1 MAAKVVA
8 AVAGIRRIGDGMGLS
23 GVGTALS
30 VIARIGAVG
39 GCCLALAHCG
49 GPISSKVDPKY
60 GVSASPRVV
69 QFGEPVPKGGGTY
82 RVGKPYMVGGQ
93 TYSPEE
99 NTDYRAEGVAS
110 WYGDDFHG
118 RRTANGEVYDMQSI
132 SAAHPTLPIPSYAR
146 VTNLANQR
154 SIIVRV
160 NDRGPYHAGRLID
173 LSARTARLLGFQ
185 DNGTARVRV
194 EYVGRASLAG
204 SDDTRLEA
212 TLRRGTPAPGPAE
225 IKLAASQAFAVRSE
239 ATATRGAVP
248 TPAERPFELGHSQ
261 DSARVAGRANAQGNA
276 QAMAAVERAP
286 IAPVATPSR
295 QAATP
300 VKQGAAGERSN
311 FDARFAPANA
321 GPAMPGQ
328 GLQGQAGPVSA
339 YAAPAQGAVMNGRGL
354 Y

>member
-1 MAAKVVA
+1 
-8 AVAGIRRIGDGMGLS
+8 MGLS
-23 GVGTALS
+23 GVGAGLS
-30 VIARIGAVG
+30 LIARMGAVV

-49 GPISSKVDPKY
+49 GPVSGKVDPKY

-69 QFGEPVPKGGGTY
+69 QFGEPVPKGGGSY
-82 RVGKPYMVGGQ
+82 RVGKPYVVAGR
-93 TYSPEE
+93 TYNPEE
-99 NTDYRAEGVAS
+99 NTGYSAEGIAS

-173 LSARTARLLGFQ
+173 VSVRTARLLGFQ
-185 DNGTARVRV
+185 ENGTARVRV
-194 EYVGRASLAG
+194 DFVGRASLAG

-225 IKLAASQAFAVRSE
+225 IKLAASQAFAVQSESSARRSV
-239 ATATRGAVP
+239 VP
-248 TPAERPFELGHSQ
+248 TPAERPFELGHDQ
-261 DSARVAGRANAQGNA
+261 SAGRAAMRANAQAVG
-276 QAMAAVERAP
+276 AVERAP
-286 IAPVATPSR
+286 IAPVAQQPR
-295 QAATP
+295 QSAPARQ
-300 VKQGAAGERSN
+300 VASGERSN
-311 FDARFAPANA
+311 FDTRFAPAQTA
-321 GPAMPGQ
+321 AQAAPVVPGRVEP
-328 GLQGQAGPVSA
+328 PVSA
-339 YAAPAQGAVMNGRGL
+339 YAAPVSAPSQGSVVTGRGL

>member
-1 MAAKVVA
+1 
-8 AVAGIRRIGDGMGLS
+8 MG

-30 VIARIGAVG
+30 VVARIGAVG

-82 RVGKPYMVGGQ
+82 RVGKPYAVGGR

-99 NTDYRAEGVAS
+99 NTGYSAEGIAS

-118 RRTANGEVYDMQSI
+118 RQTANGEVYDMQSI

-173 LSARTARLLGFQ
+173 VSARTARLLGFQ
-185 DNGTARVRV
+185 DHGTARVRV
-194 EYVGRASLAG
+194 DYVGRASLAG

-212 TLRRGTPAPGPAE
+212 TFRRGTPAPGPAE
-225 IKLAASQAFAVRSE
+225 IRVAASQAFAVRSE
-239 ATATRGAVP
+239 AAAVRGAVP
-248 TPAERPFELGHSQ
+248 TPAERPFELGHNQS
-261 DSARVAGRANAQGNA
+261 SARIAARGNAQGNTQGNA
-276 QAMAAVERAP
+276 QVLAAVERAP
-286 IAPVATPSR
+286 LAAPTR
-295 QAATP
+295 QASTP
-300 VKQGAAGERSN
+300 VKQVASGERSN
-311 FDARFAPANA
+311 FDARFAPAGAAPA
-321 GPAMPGQ
+321 GPA
-328 GLQGQAGPVSA
+328 QAGPVSA
-339 YAAPAQGAVMNGRGL
+339 YAAQAAAPSHGAVMSGRGL

>member
-1 MAAKVVA
+1 MGAI
-8 AVAGIRRIGDGMGLS
+8 AGCS
-23 GVGTALS
+23 
-30 VIARIGAVG
+30 
-39 GCCLALAHCG
+39 LALAHCG
-49 GPISSKVDPKY
+49 GPVSSKIDPKY

-82 RVGKPYMVGGQ
+82 RVGKPYVVGGRS
-93 TYSPEE
+93 YSPEE
-99 NTDYRAEGVAS
+99 NAGYSAEGIAS

-173 LSARTARLLGFQ
+173 VSVRTARLLGFQ
-185 DNGTARVRV
+185 ENGTARVRV
-194 EYVGRASLAG
+194 DYVGRASLAG

-225 IKLAASQAFAVRSE
+225 IKLAASQAFAVQSDSS
-239 ATATRGAVP
+239 AVRGAVP
-248 TPAERPFELGHSQ
+248 TPAERPFELGHDQAPSLQ
-261 DSARVAGRANAQGNA
+261 ASSLQAPSLQAPSRAAMRANAQA
-276 QAMAAVERAP
+276 VVAVERAP
-286 IAPVATPSR
+286 IGPVAQHARPS
-295 QAATP
+295 AAARP
-300 VKQGAAGERSN
+300 VASGDRLN
-311 FDARFAPANA
+311 FDARFAPAQVSA
-321 GPAMPGQ
+321 VPAVPGR
-328 GLQGQAGPVSA
+328 AEPVSA
-339 YAAPAQGAVMNGRGL
+339 YAAPVANPSRGSVMTGRGL

>member
-1 MAAKVVA
+1 
-8 AVAGIRRIGDGMGLS
+8 VAGIRRIGDGMGLT
-23 GVGTALS
+23 GVGTVLS
-30 VIARIGAVG
+30 VVARIGVVG

-49 GPISSKVDPKY
+49 GPVSGKVDPKY

-82 RVGKPYMVGGQ
+82 RVGKPYMVAGR

-99 NTDYRAEGVAS
+99 NSAYSAEGIAS

-146 VTNLANQR
+146 VTNLSNQR

-173 LSARTARLLGFQ
+173 LSAKTARLLGFQ
-185 DNGTARVRV
+185 DHGTARVRV

-239 ATATRGAVP
+239 AAAVRGAVP
-248 TPAERPFELGHSQ
+248 TPAERPFELGHNQ
-261 DSARVAGRANAQGNA
+261 GSARMAGRANAQAQGNV
-276 QAMAAVERAP
+276 QALAAVERTR
-286 IAPVATPSR
+286 IAPVAAASR
-295 QAATP
+295 QASTP
-300 VKQGAAGERSN
+300 GKQVAAGARSN
-311 FDARFAPANA
+311 FDARFAPADA
-321 GPAMPGQ
+321 GPAMP
-328 GLQGQAGPVSA
+328 GQAGPVSA
-339 YAAPAQGAVMNGRGL
+339 YAAPSQGAVMSGRGL

>member
-1 MAAKVVA
+1 
-8 AVAGIRRIGDGMGLS
+8 MGLS

-30 VIARIGAVG
+30 VVARIGRVG

-49 GPISSKVDPKY
+49 GPVSSKVDPKY

-82 RVGKPYMVGGQ
+82 RVGKPYMVGGR

-99 NTDYRAEGVAS
+99 NTAYSAEGVAS

-118 RRTANGEVYDMQSI
+118 RQTANGEVYDMQSI

-173 LSARTARLLGFQ
+173 VSARTARLLDFK
-185 DNGTARVRV
+185 DHGTARVRV

-239 ATATRGAVP
+239 AMAIRGAVP
-248 TPAERPFELGHSQ
+248 TPAERPFELGHDQ
-261 DSARVAGRANAQGNA
+261 GSARIAGRANVQGNA
-276 QAMAAVERAP
+276 QAVAAVERTP
-286 IAPVATPSR
+286 IAPVAVPSR

-300 VKQGAAGERSN
+300 MKQVAAGDRSN

-321 GPAMPGQ
+321 GPGMPAQ
-328 GLQGQAGPVSA
+328 GGPVSA
-339 YAAPAQGAVMNGRGL
+339 YAAPSQGAVMSGRGL